1 MAPEILRGEPYT
13 EQSDI
18 YSFGCICWEM
28 LHHKIPFMGR
38 SNAQITGSVG
48 YHEQTLTFAK
58 PEHCILKKCLSP
70 DPSNRPN
77 LS

>member
-28 LHHKIPFMGR
+28 PHHKIPFMGR